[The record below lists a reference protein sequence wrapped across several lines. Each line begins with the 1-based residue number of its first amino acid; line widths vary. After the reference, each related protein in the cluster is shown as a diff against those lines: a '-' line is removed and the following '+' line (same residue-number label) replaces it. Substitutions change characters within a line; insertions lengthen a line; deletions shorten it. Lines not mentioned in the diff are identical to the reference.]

1 MKGTT
6 SSFSPPH
13 NKNNYVFSFP
23 PTSSLDRRS
32 SPPPSATQTRRRR
45 ERKRRGRETEGN
57 RDSRTCG
64 HIIIQDPSVSPAF
77 YILLASSERRSVEC
91 GFSHRTHLFCCLHP
105 IPTAILYVRVT
116 SLVPSV
122 PWAVNRPVDDS
133 PPICTPGKE
142 IFHVQKFRNSLSV
155 PLAKVSLLMCCV

>member
-1 MKGTT
+1 MGTT
-6 SSFSPPH
+6 SSFPPPH

-45 ERKRRGRETEGN
+45 ERKRRRETEGN

-116 SLVPSV
+116 SLVQSV

-142 IFHVQKFRNSLSV
+142 IYTCRSLEYLC
-155 PLAKVSLLMCCV
+155 PCH